1 MVLRRAVAIGVLVAA
16 VALSIILHMPTQVQR
31 VVFGGEY
38 FQPLYYDA
46 LPALHYSAFNPSL
59 CGRQDDVWLNQVVK
73 QEALCEGRGVYAVP
87 LVDYRIFEPPLTVL
101 LHMLLSRVSLAVA
114 GSYTT
119 DAYVATLYIL
129 QSITQVVL
137 LIPVIYYLSEVA
149 VEKKI
154 FPVLVLTIVAY
165 GVYRGDA
172 LTALLILLGYRYLAR
187 GDGLLALGFF
197 TLAAQADFFWIF
209 LPLLMLLD
217 TRVEG
222 AGFGRAGFLLAS
234 LSPIVVLTVLNPAY
248 PSWLVESA
256 LRAGLNNSLYVVG
269 EFLATRDVLSRLA
282 GGIWI
287 VALVLLVAFRPKNSA
302 PGERVR
308 YFPTAALALYLS
320 SKQTLPQTMLPLLAL
335 FIVGN
340 PGAVEKSKWAITL
353 AEIANAA
360 FLPLFPLSPTL
371 AAKAKLLKIPA
382 SPEWYSIYNPT
393 QWVIQLRNLLLLL
406 VLVESIR
413 SKIRQRPA
421 SSN

>member
-1 MVLRRAVAIGVLVAA
+1 MRRAVVIGVLVVAA
-16 VALSIILHMPTQVQR
+16 ALSIILHMPTQVQR
-31 VVFGGEY
+31 AVFGGEY

-46 LPALHYSAFNPSL
+46 LPALHYSMFNPSL
-59 CGRQDDVWLNQVVK
+59 CGRPDDIWLNQAVK

-87 LVDYRIFEPPLTVL
+87 LVDYRLSEPPLAVL
-101 LHMLLSRVSLAVA
+101 LHMLLSRVSLAVS

-137 LIPVIYYLSEVA
+137 LIPVIYYLSEIA
-149 VEKKI
+149 VEKRI
-154 FPVLVLTIVAY
+154 LPVFVLTIVAY

-172 LTALLILLGYRYLAR
+172 LTALLILLGYRYLTR
-187 GDGLLALGFF
+187 GETPLALGFF
-197 TLAAQADFFWIF
+197 TLAAQVDFFWIF
-209 LPLLMLLD
+209 LPLLVLLN
-217 TRVEG
+217 TRVER

-248 PSWLVESA
+248 PSWLVESV

-269 EFLATRDVLSRLA
+269 ELLATRDVLSRLA

-287 VALVLLVAFRPKNSA
+287 VTLVLLVAFRPKNGV
-302 PGERVR
+302 PGENVW
-308 YFPTAALALYLS
+308 YFSTAALALYLA

-335 FIVGN
+335 LILGN
-340 PGAVEKSKWAITL
+340 NGTVEKSKWAITL
-353 AEIANAA
+353 AEITNAA

-371 AAKAKLLKIPA
+371 AAKARLLKIPV
-382 SPEWYSIYNPT
+382 SSEWYSIYNPT
-393 QWVIQLRNLLLLL
+393 QWVIQLRNLVLLL

-413 SKIRQRPA
+413 AKISERPA